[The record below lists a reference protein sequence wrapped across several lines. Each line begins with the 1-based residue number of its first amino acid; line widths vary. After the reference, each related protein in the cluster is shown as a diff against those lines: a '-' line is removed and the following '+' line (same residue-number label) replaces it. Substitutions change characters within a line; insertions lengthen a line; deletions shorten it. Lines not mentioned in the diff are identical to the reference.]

1 MPAFESHGPERGS
14 IVRLAVESQVRFL
27 NQPVKPTSREKS
39 ADAAQI
45 SAAAHSG
52 MAGGIDAQAP
62 NAKMPKNGPAGLS
75 FILSATSEP
84 SPARSASIQTSP
96 QA

>member
-1 MPAFESHGPERGS
+1 MR
-14 IVRLAVESQVRFL
+14 RAVESQVRIL
-27 NQPVKPTSREKS
+27 NQPANPTSREKS

-45 SAAAHSG
+45 SAADRSG
-52 MAGGIDAQAP
+52 MTVGIDAQAP

-84 SPARSASIQTSP
+84 SPARNASIETSP